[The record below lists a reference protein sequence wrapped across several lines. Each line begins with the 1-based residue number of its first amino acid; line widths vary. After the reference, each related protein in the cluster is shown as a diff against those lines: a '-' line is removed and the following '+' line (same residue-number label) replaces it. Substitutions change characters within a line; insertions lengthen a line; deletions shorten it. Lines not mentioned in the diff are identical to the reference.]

1 MKRDASWLC
10 PTAGDRERF
19 LDMQERLMPA
29 RISTVVAGA
38 VVLVAF
44 GSKGGWPL
52 AAAAAGMVA
61 IVIAGG
67 ARLESRRRPELWI
80 FVTTV
85 LNIQLSLA
93 VGTVVTGGPETPM
106 ACMQAI
112 PMLMLGARFSHRGL
126 LVGVPLAVVLVIATT
141 LGVDPQ
147 QVLDNPE
154 TLAIPLA
161 LVISIAF
168 YTSPLVASDVRHRED
183 STLDE
188 LTGLLNRRAFAPRFA
203 ELAQQAM
210 LNGQPVS
217 VVAVDIDR
225 FKRVNDEHGHA
236 AGDEVLRAIARSFRE
251 RLRTFELLYR
261 MGGDE
266 FLLVLPGADG
276 ATATDIAEALR
287 RAVDGLLPAGLEVTC
302 SCGVATAEGGEEGFA
317 LLLERADTA
326 LYEAKRRGRDRVDLA
341 AAAAA

>member
-1 MKRDASWLC
+1 MRRDTSWLC

-19 LDMQERLMPA
+19 LDMQDRLMPA
-29 RISTVVAGA
+29 RIAMIIAGA
-38 VVLVAF
+38 VVLVAIS
-44 GSKGGWPL
+44 GKGGWPL
-52 AAAAAGMVA
+52 AAACAVMVT

-67 ARLESRRRPELWI
+67 ARLQQRRRPELWV

-85 LNIQLSLA
+85 LNIQFSVA
-93 VGTVVTGGPETPM
+93 VGTVLTGGPET
-106 ACMQAI
+106 ALSCFQAVTVLI
-112 PMLMLGARFSHRGL
+112 VGARFSNRGL
-126 LVGVPLAVVLVIATT
+126 LVGAPVAAVLVIATT
-141 LGVDPQ
+141 LGVNPQ
-147 QVLDNPE
+147 YVFDNPE
-154 TLAIPLA
+154 SLAIPLA

-168 YTSPLVASDVRHRED
+168 YTSPLLASDVRHRVD

-203 ELAQQAM
+203 ELAQQAV

-266 FLLVLPGADG
+266 FLLVLPGADA

-302 SCGVATAEGGEEGFA
+302 SCGVATAEGGEEGFER
-317 LLLERADTA
+317 LLERADAA

-341 AAAAA
+341 AAA